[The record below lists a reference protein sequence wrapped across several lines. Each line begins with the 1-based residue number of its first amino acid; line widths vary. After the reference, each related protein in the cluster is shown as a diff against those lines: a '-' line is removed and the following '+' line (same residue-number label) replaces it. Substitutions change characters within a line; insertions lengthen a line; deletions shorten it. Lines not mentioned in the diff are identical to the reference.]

1 MRLGAGHS
9 PLKYRFATGGLLVA
23 KAMQT
28 IALTC
33 VDCAGSSSLNYRVG
47 AGRKR
52 AKILRVGWQVARWKF
67 RRRALNVVGWK
78 CAVGALSCYSVKAH
92 HALMGHMV

>member
-1 MRLGAGHS
+1 MSHKVVSWRATAKKCIICPMRLGAGHS
-9 PLKYRFATGGLLVA
+9 PFKYRFAKGGLMVA
-23 KAMQT
+23 KAVQT

-52 AKILRVGWQVARWKF
+52 DKISRVVWQVACWKF
-67 RRRALNVVGWK
+67 R
-78 CAVGALSCYSVKAH
+78 S
-92 HALMGHMV
+92 

>member
-52 AKILRVGWQVARWKF
+52 DTILRVGWQVARSKF
-67 RRRALNVVGWK
+67 RI
-78 CAVGALSCYSVKAH
+78 
-92 HALMGHMV
+92 